1 MGGLDFGLTCSRA
14 WCRLPMCRAM
24 HYAGSR
30 SPGNPLGG
38 CYSPCFKD
46 EKLNEAARESQAD
59 PKSQSRDSTPGCLAP
74 GPSLLTAVLYFAE
87 DPDLEHG
94 WGSSRG
100 PRGRG
105 IPEGPASREEEVL
118 SECLKTLSLVF
129 LQPVRGD
136 QGGMWEM
143 VRTETWHRFRMPG

>member
-1 MGGLDFGLTCSRA
+1 MLF
-14 WCRLPMCRAM
+14 
-24 HYAGSR
+24 R
-30 SPGNPLGG
+30 S
-38 CYSPCFKD
+38 
-46 EKLNEAARESQAD
+46 
-59 PKSQSRDSTPGCLAP
+59 
-74 GPSLLTAVLYFAE
+74 VLYFAE